1 MIPRCPLCSD
11 GSPLPHLEEAGHR
24 YLRCGRCGFV
34 FLFPPLSPA
43 EIEIL
48 YRKEAGITFHHG
60 AGIREAYEKRL
71 EARLRLRVA
80 WPVLR
85 TAPERSALE
94 VGCGAGY
101 LLDHL
106 RRAGWSVAGTEAAE
120 EYLRFARGT
129 LGLEASRE
137 PPPGRRFGAVLL
149 FDVLSHLPDP
159 AARLAEFRDL
169 LRPGGVLIVETG
181 NAAELD
187 PGRAG
192 PLGAPEHAGHFTASC
207 LRGLLARLGY
217 RDVRIRRFN
226 VEWQRRV
233 LARLG
238 RRRGPAPGDS
248 LPRLSP
254 PPRSRLAP
262 FARRLA
268 SHLLVGLRFGLGRLG
283 ADRRHACT
291 LFVAA
296 RR

>member
-1 MIPRCPLCSD
+1 MIPRCPLCSA
-11 GSPLPHLEEAGHR
+11 GPPLPHREEAGHR

-34 FLFPPLSPA
+34 FLFPQPSAGELA
-43 EIEIL
+43 RL
-48 YRKEAGITFHHG
+48 YQGHEGSTFHHG
-60 AGIREAYEKRL
+60 AEIREAYEKRL
-71 EARLRLRVA
+71 EARLRLRVV
-80 WPVLR
+80 WPILR

-106 RRAGWSVAGTEAAE
+106 RQAGWSAAGTEAAE
-120 EYLRFARGT
+120 TYVEFARGT
-129 LGLEASRE
+129 LGLEVGRE
-137 PPPGRRFGAVLL
+137 PPPGRRFGAILL

-169 LRPGGVLIVETG
+169 LLPGGALILETG

-192 PLGAPEHAGHFTASC
+192 PLGAPEHVGHFTESC
-207 LRGLLARLGY
+207 LRRLLARLGY
-217 RDVRIRRFN
+217 RDVQIRRFN

-238 RRRGPAPGDS
+238 RRRGPAPGAS
-248 LPRLSP
+248 FTSASP
-254 PPRSRLAP
+254 PPRSRLRT
-262 FARRLA
+262 FAKRLA
-268 SHLLVGLRFGLGRLG
+268 SHLLLGLRFGLGRLG